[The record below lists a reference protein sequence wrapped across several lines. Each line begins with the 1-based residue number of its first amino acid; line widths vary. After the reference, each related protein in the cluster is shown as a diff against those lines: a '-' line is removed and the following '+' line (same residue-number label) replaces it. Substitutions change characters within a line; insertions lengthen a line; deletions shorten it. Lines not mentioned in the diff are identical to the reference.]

1 MRRRLRLFLLLG
13 VLVVLVAGIGF
24 DVWTRWQLE
33 PELARV
39 ESRYGSLHGPTL
51 VAPPVG
57 AEYNSARF
65 VRAAAALTVRPNASP
80 YSVLMA
86 SVRDFEKLPE
96 SSIVPRDLQAFLDAN
111 TEALRLAGDA
121 IDRHQSSWDAD
132 YFGGGY
138 VPRWLDVRTLS
149 DVIAVAAA
157 LDRKAGRADE
167 ASRKTAAGL
176 AVAASIRHE
185 PSLIPQLIRIVVAT
199 QHCDG
204 ARALIVGSEPSKAA
218 LDTLARIL
226 GDNRETDPLRVGLLA
241 ESRYGY
247 DQLEVMERQPL
258 GRIGRP
264 FVRLA
269 KVHHLRNMERLLE
282 LQAGPRPHPPFPAP
296 FLGRLDWRR
305 FSVNFPGLQSAIDS
319 GDQYSSVLGV
329 AELGV
334 ALRRYRLDR
343 GSYPDEL
350 SALVPAY
357 VARLPIDPVTGR
369 PPAYAR
375 SGAGFT
381 LKAEII
387 RKDSSANA
395 ALEWVVAK

>member
-1 MRRRLRLFLLLG
+1 
-13 VLVVLVAGIGF
+13 
-24 DVWTRWQLE
+24 
-33 PELARV
+33 
-39 ESRYGSLHGPTL
+39 
-51 VAPPVG
+51 
-57 AEYNSARF
+57 
-65 VRAAAALTVRPNASP
+65 
-80 YSVLMA
+80 
-86 SVRDFEKLPE
+86 
-96 SSIVPRDLQAFLDAN
+96 
-111 TEALRLAGDA
+111 
-121 IDRHQSSWDAD
+121 
-132 YFGGGY
+132 

-149 DVIAVAAA
+149 DAIAVAAA

-167 ASRKTAAGL
+167 ASRQTAAGL

-226 GDNRETDPLRVGLLA
+226 GDSRETDPLRVGLLA
-241 ESRYGY
+241 ELRYGY
-247 DQLEVMERQPL
+247 DQLALMERQPL
-258 GRIGRP
+258 GRIERP
-264 FVRLA
+264 FVRLT

-296 FLGRLDWRR
+296 FFGSLNWRR
-305 FSVNFPGLQSAIDS
+305 FSFNYPGLQRAIDS
-319 GDQYSSVLGV
+319 GDQYNSVLGV

-343 GSYPDEL
+343 GGYPDDL

-357 VARLPIDPVTGR
+357 LARLPIDPVTGR

-375 SGAGFT
+375 RGAGFT
-381 LKAEII
+381 LKAETI